1 MKSKKSESKYK
12 TSNKGH
18 LLIMSGPSGAG
29 KGTVVCELLRRMPE
43 IMLSVSATTRKPRN
57 GEVDGVS
64 YFFIN
69 EEEFLSM
76 ISNGEFLEYDRHF
89 ENYYGTPV
97 KYVFEN
103 LEQGKDVLL
112 EIDIA
117 GAKQVKEKYPE
128 AKLFFIDAPSIDELK
143 RRLVCRNSESQNQLD
158 ERLLRVEEEM
168 KCRQIYDYVVINDTV
183 DNAVNKII
191 QIIKEMKINDNK
203 TAD

>member
-12 TSNKGH
+12 TSNKGN

-29 KGTVVCELLRRMPE
+29 KGTVVSELLKLMPE
-43 IMLSVSATTRKPRN
+43 IMLSVSATTRKPRF
-57 GEVDGVS
+57 GETDGVS
-64 YFFIN
+64 YFFVS
-69 EEEFLSM
+69 EEKFLQM
-76 ISNGEFLEYDRHF
+76 IQNDELLEYDRHF
-89 ENYYGTPV
+89 GNYYGTP
-97 KYVFEN
+97 KEYVYKN
-103 LEQGKDVLL
+103 LELGKDVLL

-128 AKLFFIDAPSIDELK
+128 AKLFFITAPSIDELR
-143 RRLVCRNSESQNQLD
+143 RRLVCRNSESENQLN

-168 KCRQIYDYVVINDTV
+168 KRQNEYDFAVTNDTV